1 MNEVKYPD
9 VRLRELCDSWVRV
22 QGGTLV
28 GYLWVD
34 PEQGFRLRICTK
46 PRLAQNG
53 QVLVAGS
60 EPGEAIDVSYPEL
73 RTFNLEKLTL
83 QECRDLNL
91 PDLRLGQDSERSH
104 CRQLA
109 RLDHLRLPGHPDV
122 VWVRVVAN
130 LPVERVRVRLDRE
143 AFEKV
148 YEGTLLDQP
157 KSGRFSVGETITIVE
172 FMWRGKLDLFWVGD
186 AWDCDEERNSSD
198 ARNS

>member
-1 MNEVKYPD
+1 MNVEYAD
-9 VRLRELCDSWVRV
+9 ARLRELSDSWVRV

-53 QVLVAGS
+53 QVLVSGS
-60 EPGEAIDVSYPEL
+60 EPGEVVDVGYEQL
-73 RTFNLEKLTL
+73 KEFKLEKLTPA
-83 QECRDLNL
+83 ECRYLSL
-91 PDLRLGQDSERSH
+91 PDLRLGRDSERLC
-104 CRQLA
+104 CRRIV
-109 RLDHLRLPGHPDV
+109 RLDHLRLAGHPDV
-122 VWVRVVAN
+122 VRVQVVAN

-157 KSGRFSVGETITIVE
+157 RSGRFSVGETITIVE
-172 FMWRGKLDLFWVGD
+172 FMWRGALDLFWPGD